1 MALGTYGRVS
11 TSLDSP
17 DSFQEEKAEGILFSR
32 WEIIAAPDQPI
43 VKTSS
48 RLLCFLKNYL

>member
-1 MALGTYGRVS
+1 MALGTMEGVC
-11 TSLDSP
+11 LCLGSP

-32 WEIIAAPDQPI
+32 WEIIAASDQPI

-48 RLLCFLKNYL
+48 RLLSLS